1 MLTARAKPI
10 LMESDAFTV
19 VFMLALS
26 VTVTLKFCIP
36 AVVGVPLIRPVA
48 VFKLSPAGS
57 DPAVTAQV

>member
-1 MLTARAKPI
+1 V
-10 LMESDAFTV
+10 DAFTV
-19 VFMLALS
+19 VFYAGA
-26 VTVTLKFCIP
+26 VGYVTLKVLYT